1 MSETGAMADTV
12 SSASVPVMLGAKSY
26 PTALEWI
33 ARRAEALV
41 IPLAALIV
49 GMALFSL
56 FIALVGKSPAQLYE
70 TMWRGGFGSW
80 FSVQNSLSR
89 AAPLLLAALCVAL
102 PARLGLVVIGG
113 EGAIVLGG
121 VAAAAMG
128 VAASGA
134 PAFFV
139 ILVMG
144 VAGLAAGGIWIGAV
158 GALRHYRAVNETI
171 SSLLMAYIAIAL
183 MNHLVEGPLRDPAS
197 LNKPSTEP
205 LAEAYR
211 IGNIPGMDVHWGLVV
226 GIIACILSWLLIEK
240 TRWGFAARIAG
251 GNVRAAQVQGLAV
264 GPLIVGFTALAGG
277 FAGLAGMLEVAAVQ
291 GSANA
296 SLAAG
301 YGYTGILVA
310 FLARHNPLAIIPVAF
325 LLGGMDASGGL
336 IQRRMDLPDAT
347 VLVLQGMLFVVILF
361 SETFYG
367 RFKAFNPD
375 LWQRGDLLKRPD
387 LLKGTA

>member
-1 MSETGAMADTV
+1 MADTV

-139 ILVMG
+139 ILAMG

-325 LLGGMDASGGL
+325 LLGGIDASGGL
-336 IQRRMDLPDAT
+336 IQRRMGLPDAT

>member
-1 MSETGAMADTV
+1 MADTV
-12 SSASVPVMLGAKSY
+12 GTAGAPALFGARNY
-26 PTALEWI
+26 PAALEWA
-33 ARRAEALV
+33 ARRAEAFV

-49 GMALFSL
+49 GMVLFSL
-56 FIALVGKSPAQLYE
+56 FIALVGKSPVQLYE

-80 FSVQNSLSR
+80 FSIQNSLSR

-121 VAAAAMG
+121 GAAAAIG
-128 VAASGA
+128 VAANGA
-134 PAFFV
+134 PSFVV
-139 ILVMG
+139 ILLMG
-144 VAGLAAGGIWIGAV
+144 VAGAVAGRTTIGAV

-171 SSLLMAYIAIAL
+171 SSLLLAYIAIAL

-205 LAEAYR
+205 LADAYR

-226 GIIACILSWLLIEK
+226 GILACVLSWLLIEK

-264 GPLIVGFTALAGG
+264 GPLIVGFTGLAGG
-277 FAGLAGMLEVAAVQ
+277 FAGLAGMLEVGAVQ

-325 LLGGMDASGGL
+325 LLGGIGASGGL

-367 RFKAFNPD
+367 RFKVFNPD
-375 LWQRGDLLKRPD
+375 LWKRGS
-387 LLKGTA
+387 

>member
-1 MSETGAMADTV
+1 MADTV

-264 GPLIVGFTALAGG
+264 GPLIVGFTALAGS

-325 LLGGMDASGGL
+325 LLGGIDASGGL

>member
-1 MSETGAMADTV
+1 MRTILDAGGYRAT
-12 SSASVPVMLGAKSY
+12 
-26 PTALEWI
+26 LEWI
-33 ARRAEALV
+33 ARRAEAFV
-41 IPLAALIV
+41 IPLAALVV
-49 GMALFSL
+49 GMVLFSL
-56 FIALVGKSPAQLYE
+56 FILAVGKSPVQLYE
-70 TMWRGGFGSW
+70 TIWRGGFGSW
-80 FSVQNSLSR
+80 FSIQNSLSR
-89 AAPLLLAALCVAL
+89 SAPLLLAALCVAL

-121 VAAAAMG
+121 VAAAAIGVALNGAPSFLVILLMG
-128 VAASGA
+128 VG
-134 PAFFV
+134 
-139 ILVMG
+139 G
-144 VAGLAAGGIWIGAV
+144 VAAGGIWIGAV

-197 LNKPSTEP
+197 LNKPSTQP
-205 LAEAYR
+205 LADIYR
-211 IGNIPGMDVHWGLVV
+211 VGNIPGMEVHWGLVV
-226 GIIACILSWLLIEK
+226 GALACVLSWLLIEK

-291 GSANA
+291 GSANG

-310 FLARHNPLAIIPVAF
+310 FLARHNPLAIIPVAI
-325 LLGGMDASGGL
+325 LLGGIDASGGL

-347 VLVLQGMLFVVILF
+347 VLVLQGMLFIVILF

-367 RFKAFNPD
+367 RFKLFNPD
-375 LWQRGDLLKRPD
+375 LWQRPD
-387 LLKGTA
+387 FLKGNV

>member
-1 MSETGAMADTV
+1 MADTV
-12 SSASVPVMLGAKSY
+12 SSANVPVMLGAKSY

-139 ILVMG
+139 ILAMG

-325 LLGGMDASGGL
+325 LLGGIDASGGL

>member
-1 MSETGAMADTV
+1 MADTI
-12 SSASVPVMLGAKSY
+12 AGAGAPATFGAKGY
-26 PTALEWI
+26 PAALEWV

-41 IPLAALIV
+41 IPLAALVV

-56 FIALVGKSPAQLYE
+56 FIALVGKSPVQLYE

-121 VAAAAMG
+121 VAAAAAG
-128 VAASGA
+128 TALNGA
-134 PAFFV
+134 PSFIV

-144 VAGLAAGGIWIGAV
+144 VAGMAAGGIWIGAV

-183 MNHLVEGPLRDPAS
+183 MNQLVEGPLRDPAS
-197 LNKPSTEP
+197 LNKPSTQP
-205 LAEAYR
+205 LADIYR
-211 IGNIPGMDVHWGLVV
+211 IGNMPGMEVHWGLAV
-226 GIIACILSWLLIEK
+226 GVLACVLSWVLIEK

-264 GPLIVGFTALAGG
+264 GSLIVAFTGLAGA

-325 LLGGMDASGGL
+325 LLGGIDASGGL

-347 VLVLQGMLFVVILF
+347 VLVLQGMLFIVILF

-375 LWQRGDLLKRPD
+375 LWQRNG
-387 LLKGTA
+387 

>member
-1 MSETGAMADTV
+1 MADTV
-12 SSASVPVMLGAKSY
+12 SSPDVRTILDVGGY
-26 PTALEWI
+26 RTALEWT
-33 ARRAEALV
+33 ARRAEAFV
-41 IPLAALIV
+41 IPLAALVV
-49 GMALFSL
+49 GMVLFSL
-56 FIALVGKSPAQLYE
+56 FVLAVGKSPVQLYE

-80 FSVQNSLSR
+80 FSIQNSLSR
-89 AAPLLLAALCVAL
+89 SAPLLLAALCVAL

-121 VAAAAMG
+121 VAAAAIGVALNGAPSFLVILLMG
-128 VAASGA
+128 VGGA
-134 PAFFV
+134 
-139 ILVMG
+139 
-144 VAGLAAGGIWIGAV
+144 AAGGIWIGVV

-197 LNKPSTEP
+197 LNKPSTQP
-205 LAEAYR
+205 LADIYR
-211 IGNIPGMDVHWGLVV
+211 VGNIPGMEVHWGLVV
-226 GIIACILSWLLIEK
+226 GIIACVLSWLLIEK

-277 FAGLAGMLEVAAVQ
+277 FAGLAGMLEIAAVQ
-291 GSANA
+291 GSANG

-310 FLARHNPLAIIPVAF
+310 FLARHNPLAIIPVAI
-325 LLGGMDASGGL
+325 LLGGIDASGGL

-347 VLVLQGMLFVVILF
+347 VLVLQGMLFIVILF

-367 RFKAFNPD
+367 RFKLFNPD
-375 LWQRGDLLKRPD
+375 LWQRPD
-387 LLKGTA
+387 FLRGNV

>member
-1 MSETGAMADTV
+1 MTDTV
-12 SSASVPVMLGAKSY
+12 AGAGVPATFGARGY
-26 PTALEWI
+26 PAALEWI
-33 ARRAEALV
+33 ARRAEAFV
-41 IPLAALIV
+41 IPLAALVV

-56 FIALVGKSPAQLYE
+56 FILAVGKSPVQLYE

-80 FSVQNSLSR
+80 FSIQNSLSR
-89 AAPLLLAALCVAL
+89 SSPLLLAALCVAL

-121 VAAAAMG
+121 VAAAAIG
-128 VAASGA
+128 VVLSGA
-134 PAFFV
+134 PSFIV
-139 ILVMG
+139 ILAMG
-144 VAGLAAGGIWIGAV
+144 VAGMIAGGIWIGAV

-183 MNHLVEGPLRDPAS
+183 MNQLVEGPLRDPAS
-197 LNKPSTEP
+197 LNKPSTHP
-205 LAEAYR
+205 LADVYR
-211 IGNIPGMDVHWGLVV
+211 IGNIPGMEVHWGLAV
-226 GIIACILSWLLIEK
+226 GVLACVLSWVLIEK

-264 GPLIVGFTALAGG
+264 GSLIVGFTGLAGA
-277 FAGLAGMLEVAAVQ
+277 FTGLAGMLEVAAVQ

-325 LLGGMDASGGL
+325 LLGGIDASGGL

-347 VLVLQGMLFVVILF
+347 VLVLQGMLFIVILF

-375 LWQRGDLLKRPD
+375 LWQRSS
-387 LLKGTA
+387 

>member
-1 MSETGAMADTV
+1 MV
-12 SSASVPVMLGAKSY
+12 SSAGAPAMFGAKNY
-26 PTALEWI
+26 PAALEWI
-33 ARRAEALV
+33 ARRAEAFV

-56 FIALVGKSPAQLYE
+56 FIALVGKSPVQLYE

-80 FSVQNSLSR
+80 FSIQHSLSR

-128 VAASGA
+128 VATSGA

-139 ILVMG
+139 VLAMG

-226 GIIACILSWLLIEK
+226 GVIACILSWLLIEK

-296 SLAAG
+296 SLAAA

-325 LLGGMDASGGL
+325 LLGGIEASGGL

-375 LWQRGDLLKRPD
+375 LWQRPV

>member
-1 MSETGAMADTV
+1 MVTGAG
-12 SSASVPVMLGAKSY
+12 VPALFGAKGY
-26 PTALEWI
+26 PAALEWI
-33 ARRAEALV
+33 ARRAEAFV
-41 IPLAALIV
+41 IPLVALIV

-56 FIALVGKSPAQLYE
+56 FIALVGKSPILLYE

-80 FSVQNSLSR
+80 FSIQNSLSR

-121 VAAAAMG
+121 VGAAAIGVALSGAPSPIVILAMG
-128 VAASGA
+128 VAG
-134 PAFFV
+134 
-139 ILVMG
+139 M
-144 VAGLAAGGIWIGAV
+144 AAGGIWIGAV

-183 MNHLVEGPLRDPAS
+183 MNQLVEGPLRDPAS
-197 LNKPSTEP
+197 LNKPSTQP
-205 LAEAYR
+205 LAGIYR

-226 GIIACILSWLLIEK
+226 GVVACILSWVLIEK

-310 FLARHNPLAIIPVAF
+310 FLARHNPLAIIPVAI
-325 LLGGMDASGGL
+325 LLGGIDASGGL

-347 VLVLQGMLFVVILF
+347 VLVLQGMIFIVILF

-375 LWQRGDLLKRPD
+375 LWKRPD
-387 LLKGTA
+387 LSRGTA

>member
-1 MSETGAMADTV
+1 MVDTV
-12 SSASVPVMLGAKSY
+12 SSPDVRTILDAGGYRA
-26 PTALEWI
+26 ALEWT
-33 ARRAEALV
+33 ARRAEAFV
-41 IPLAALIV
+41 IPLAALVV
-49 GMALFSL
+49 GMVLFSL
-56 FIALVGKSPAQLYE
+56 FILAVGKSPMQLYE

-80 FSVQNSLSR
+80 FSIQNSLSR
-89 AAPLLLAALCVAL
+89 GAPLLLAALCVAL

-121 VAAAAMG
+121 VAAAAIGVALNGAPSFLVILLMG
-128 VAASGA
+128 VGGA
-134 PAFFV
+134 
-139 ILVMG
+139 
-144 VAGLAAGGIWIGAV
+144 AAGGIWIGVV

-197 LNKPSTEP
+197 LNKPSTQP
-205 LAEAYR
+205 LADIYR
-211 IGNIPGMDVHWGLVV
+211 IGNIPGMEVHWGLVV
-226 GIIACILSWLLIEK
+226 GILACVLSWLLIEK

-291 GSANA
+291 GSANG

-310 FLARHNPLAIIPVAF
+310 FLARHNPLAIIPVAV
-325 LLGGMDASGGL
+325 LLGGIDASGGL

-347 VLVLQGMLFVVILF
+347 VLVLQGMLFIVILF

-367 RFKAFNPD
+367 RFKLFNPD
-375 LWQRGDLLKRPD
+375 LWQRPHF
-387 LLKGTA
+387 LKGNV